1 MCTFTVA
8 LLKVFI
14 PFIPFYAFLD
24 DLVGPKSSREMQ
36 IKELFALSKVCLRL
50 LVFLKKIIK
59 NEQKIIQILFLSR

>member
-50 LVFLKKIIK
+50 LVFLKK
-59 NEQKIIQILFLSR
+59 S